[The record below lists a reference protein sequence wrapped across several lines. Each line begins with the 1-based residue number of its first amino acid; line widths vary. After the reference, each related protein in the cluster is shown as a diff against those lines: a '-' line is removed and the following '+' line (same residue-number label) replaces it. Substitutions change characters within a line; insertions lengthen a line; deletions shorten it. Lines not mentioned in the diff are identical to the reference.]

1 MKHLINAIRPNN
13 TPQIVKAR
21 ADQVQNNA
29 GGFVFAVS
37 DAQRFLRFLILG
49 TEGGTFY
56 ATEARQTKLET
67 DFVRDFAT
75 LEGASALEL
84 ILDVAR
90 YNRAPKVEPTLVALA
105 AVAKLSVDAA
115 TRKAAW
121 DALPEVARTGT
132 HLLHF
137 LEFVQMFGGWGRL
150 TRAGVAKIYETM
162 PLEKLALWAVKY
174 KSRDGWTQA
183 DALRLA
189 HPKTADAT
197 RNALFKYLVDG
208 VLESNDAALNV
219 VRGHILALEAKSD
232 KDAAAIMREYKLPIE
247 AIPTHVRGA
256 KVYRVAL
263 ENNGLTWTLRNL
275 GNLGKLELLVPG
287 AWEIIEQ
294 IVSRVTDA
302 QNLRKGRIHPID
314 ALKAMLVYKGGRSIK
329 GDGTWK
335 VVPQIVDAL
344 EKAFYTSFGT
354 VLPAGKRFVLGLDI
368 SGSMTWGNIAGVHG
382 LTPNLASTAMAM
394 LTLRSEKNSHIMG
407 FADKFRDV
415 GIRAND
421 TLEAALKKTQN
432 QSFGG
437 TDCALPMLWA
447 LENGVQADVFV
458 IYTDNET
465 YFGKVHPFEALRRYR
480 DKMGIAAR
488 LVVVGMTATGFSI
501 ADPKDAGMMD
511 VVGFDGSTPNIISSF
526 ARGEF

>member
-1 MKHLINAIRPNN
+1 MKYLVNALRPNN
-13 TPQIVKAR
+13 TLQVVKAR
-21 ADQVQNNA
+21 ADQTRNNA
-29 GGFVFAVS
+29 GGFVFAVT
-37 DAQRFLRFLILG
+37 DANRFLRFLILG
-49 TEGGTFY
+49 TEQGTFY
-56 ATEARQTKLET
+56 ATEAHQTKLET

-75 LEGASALEL
+75 LKGASALEM

-105 AVAKLSVDAA
+105 AVAKLSVNSA

-150 TRAGVAKIYETM
+150 TRSGVAKVYETM

-183 DALRLA
+183 DALRLS
-189 HPKTADAT
+189 HPKTSDAT

-208 VLESNDAALNV
+208 VLESESAALNI
-219 VRGHILALEAKSD
+219 VRGHVLALAANTDKEAAS
-232 KDAAAIMREYKLPIE
+232 IMREYKLPIE

-256 KVYRVAL
+256 NVYRVAL

-275 GNLGKLELLVPG
+275 GNLGKHGLLVPG

-294 IVSRVTDA
+294 VVARVTDA
-302 QNLRKGRIHPID
+302 EGLRKGRIHPID

-329 GDGTWK
+329 GDGTWA

-354 VLPAGKRFVLGLDI
+354 VLPANKRFVLGLDI
-368 SGSMTWGNIAGVHG
+368 SGSMMCGNIAGVHA

-394 LTLRSEKNSHIMG
+394 LTLRREKNSHIMG
-407 FADKFRDV
+407 FSNSFRDV
-415 GIRAND
+415 GIRASD
-421 TLEAALKKTQN
+421 SITAALKKTQN

-488 LVVVGMTATGFSI
+488 LVVVGMTATQFSI

-511 VVGFDGSTPNIISSF
+511 VVGFDSSAPNIISSF
-526 ARGEF
+526 ARGQF

>member
-1 MKHLINAIRPNN
+1 MKHLINALRPNN

-21 ADQVQNNA
+21 SDQVQNNA

-37 DAQRFLRFLILG
+37 DVQRFLRFLILG

-56 ATEARQTKLET
+56 ATEMRQTKLET

-75 LEGASALEL
+75 LEGAAALEI

-90 YNRAPKVEPTLVALA
+90 YNRAPKPEPTLVALA
-105 AVAKLSVDAA
+105 AVAKLSVDSAV
-115 TRKAAW
+115 RKAAW

-150 TRAGVAKIYETM
+150 TRGGVAKLYETM

-183 DALRLA
+183 DALRLS

-208 VLESNDAALNV
+208 VFESNDAALNM
-219 VRGHILALEAKSD
+219 VRGHMLVLEAKSD
-232 KDAAAIMREYKLPIE
+232 KEAAAIMREYKLPIE
-247 AIPTHVRGA
+247 AVPTHVRGA

-275 GNLGKLELLVPG
+275 GNLGKHELLVPG
-287 AWEIIEQ
+287 AWEIINS
-294 IVSRVTDA
+294 VVARVTDA
-302 QNLRKGRIHPID
+302 DALRKGRIHPID

-329 GDGTWK
+329 GDGTWT

-354 VLPAGKRFVLGLDI
+354 VQNSGKRFVLGLDI
-368 SGSMTWGNIAGVHG
+368 SGSMTCGNIAGIHG

-394 LTLRSEKNSHIMG
+394 LTARAEANSHIMG
-407 FADKFRDV
+407 FSHSFRDV
-415 GIRAND
+415 GICASD

-447 LENGVQADVFV
+447 LENGVEADVFV
-458 IYTDNET
+458 IYTDSET
-465 YFGKVHPFEALRRYR
+465 YFGKVHPLEALRRYR
-480 DKMGIAAR
+480 ASMGIDAR

-511 VVGFDGSTPNIISSF
+511 IVGFDTNAPNIISSF

>member
-1 MKHLINAIRPNN
+1 MLHLINALRPNN
-13 TPQIVKAR
+13 TPQMLKAR

-37 DAQRFLRFLILG
+37 EAQRFLRFLILG

-75 LEGASALEL
+75 LEGATALEM
-84 ILDVAR
+84 ILDVAH
-90 YNRAPKVEPTLVALA
+90 YNRAPKPEPTLVALA

-137 LEFVQMFGGWGRL
+137 LEFVQLFGGWGRL
-150 TRAGVAKIYETM
+150 TRGGVAKLYETM

-183 DALRLA
+183 DALRLS
-189 HPKTADAT
+189 HPETADAT
-197 RNALFKYLVDG
+197 RNALFKFLVDG
-208 VLESNDAALNV
+208 VLESNDAALNM
-219 VRGHILALEAKSD
+219 VRGHLLVQEASSD
-232 KDAAAIMREYKLPIE
+232 KEAATIMGEYKLPIE

-256 KVYRVAL
+256 KVYRTAL

-275 GNLGKLELLVPG
+275 GNLGKHGLLVPG

-294 IVSRVTDA
+294 VVARVTDA
-302 QNLRKGRIHPID
+302 ENLRKGRIHPID
-314 ALKAMLVYKGGRSIK
+314 ALKAMFVYQGGRSIK
-329 GDGTWK
+329 GDGTWA

-354 VLPAGKRFVLGLDI
+354 ITPARKRFVLGLDI
-368 SGSMTWGNIAGVHG
+368 SGSMTCGNIAGVHG

-394 LTLRSEKNSHIMG
+394 LTLRSETNSHIMG
-407 FADKFRDV
+407 FADSFRDV

-480 DKMGIAAR
+480 NKMGIAAR
-488 LVVVGMTATGFSI
+488 LVVVGMTATQFSI

-511 VVGFDGSTPNIISSF
+511 VVGFDSSAPNIISSF
-526 ARGEF
+526 ARGQF